1 MNKILYH
8 LERKLCPK
16 CKKAISARPPGVLVK
31 CLYGNQLLTYVA
43 VQHYIYCNTLGHIE
57 KQTGIGPYTLH
68 DIRRTCLEGYLDS
81 QIGPKEYNRTGTVI
95 ISYRPIMAYGLPFFL
110 ACLPLTGIA

>member
-8 LERKLCPK
+8 LECKLCPRR
-16 CKKAISARPPGVLVK
+16 KKVISARPADVLAK
-31 CLYGNQLLTYVA
+31 CLYGDQLLTYVA

-68 DIRRTCLEGYLDS
+68 DMWRTCLEGYSGLTNR
-81 QIGPKEYNRTGTVI
+81 PKRI
-95 ISYRPIMAYGLPFFL
+95 
-110 ACLPLTGIA
+110 

>member
-1 MNKILYH
+1 MNKIVYH
-8 LERKLCPK
+8 LERKHCHK
-16 CKKAISARPPGVLVK
+16 CKKVISAKLLGVLAK

-68 DIRRTCLEGYLDS
+68 DIRRICLEGYSGLTNR
-81 QIGPKEYNRTGTVI
+81 PKRI
-95 ISYRPIMAYGLPFFL
+95 
-110 ACLPLTGIA
+110 

>member
-1 MNKILYH
+1 MNKIVCH
-8 LERKLCPK
+8 LERRRCPR
-16 CKKAISARPPGVLVK
+16 CKKAISAKPPGILAK

-68 DIRRTCLEGYLDS
+68 DMRRTCLEGYSGLTNR
-81 QIGPKEYNRTGTVI
+81 PKRI
-95 ISYRPIMAYGLPFFL
+95 
-110 ACLPLTGIA
+110 